1 MRQKAFDVTTFGD
14 LYRDVRKRFREANLE
29 MPDLDARLLTASALE
44 VSPSDLILREDDTV
58 GDEQR
63 LLALKYADQRLIGLP
78 VGRIL
83 GEREFWGLRFHL
95 NEETLEP
102 RPDTETLVQ
111 AVLDRVSCEEPLVLA
126 DIGTGTGAIAVAL
139 LNELPNAVCAAIDI
153 SERALECARGN
164 AARHGV
170 AERLLAVRSDYA
182 SSLGAGVDWVLSNP
196 PYIRT
201 KVVEGLAREVRE
213 HDPARALDGGADGL
227 DAYREIVPQ
236 ALQCLSPDGRIG
248 LEIGFDQAQE
258 VSELLRQWGFL
269 HIEIIQD
276 LAGNDRVVLAMR
288 RESGS
293 F

>member
-1 MRQKAFDVTTFGD
+1 VTTFGD

-29 MPDLDARLLTASALE
+29 TPDLDARLLMAAALE
-44 VSPSDLILREDDTV
+44 VSPSDLILREDDKV

-63 LLALKYADQRLIGLP
+63 LLALKYADQRLFGLP

-83 GEREFWGLRFHL
+83 GEREFWGLRFRL

-126 DIGTGTGAIAVAL
+126 DIGTGSGAIAVAL
-139 LNELPNAVCAAIDI
+139 LTELPNAVCAAIDI

-170 AERLLAVRSDYA
+170 AERLLPVRSDYA

-196 PYIRT
+196 PYIQT
-201 KVVEGLAREVRE
+201 KVVAGLSREVRE
-213 HDPARALDGGADGL
+213 HDPGRALDGGTDGL

>member
-1 MRQKAFDVTTFGD
+1 MTTFGD

-29 MPDLDARLLTASALE
+29 TPDLDARLLMAAALE
-44 VSPSDLILREDDTV
+44 VSPSDLILREDDKV
-58 GDEQR
+58 GDDQR

-83 GEREFWGLRFHL
+83 GEREFWGLRFFL

-111 AVLDRVSCEEPLVLA
+111 AVLDRVPCEEPLVLA

-139 LNELPNAVCAAIDI
+139 LTELPNAVCAAVDI

-170 AERLLAVRSDYA
+170 AERLLPVRSDYA

-201 KVVEGLAREVRE
+201 KVVEGLASEVRE
-213 HDPARALDGGADGL
+213 HDPGRALDGGANGL

-236 ALQCLSPDGRIG
+236 ALHCLSPGGRIA

-258 VSELLRQWGFL
+258 VSELLRQCGFL

-288 RESGS
+288 RESGA

>member
-1 MRQKAFDVTTFGD
+1 MSDVTTFGD

-29 MPDLDARLLTASALE
+29 TPDLDARLLMAAALE
-44 VSPSDLILREDDTV
+44 VSPSDLILREDDKV

-83 GEREFWGLRFHL
+83 GEREFWGLRFRL

-111 AVLDRVSCEEPLVLA
+111 AVLDRVSCEGSLVLA

-139 LNELPNAVCAAIDI
+139 LTELPNAVCAAIDI

-170 AERLLAVRSDYA
+170 AERLLPVRSDYA

-201 KVVEGLAREVRE
+201 KVVEGLSREVRE
-213 HDPARALDGGADGL
+213 HDPGRALDGGTDGL

-236 ALQCLSPDGRIG
+236 ALQCLSPDGRIA
-248 LEIGFDQAQE
+248 LEIGFDQEQE
-258 VSELLRQWGFL
+258 VSELLRQCGFL

-288 RESGS
+288 RESGA